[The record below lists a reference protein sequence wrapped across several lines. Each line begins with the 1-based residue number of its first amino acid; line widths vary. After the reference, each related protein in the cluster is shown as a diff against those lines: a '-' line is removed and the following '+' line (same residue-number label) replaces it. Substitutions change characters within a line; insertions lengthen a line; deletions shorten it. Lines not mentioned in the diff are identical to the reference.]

1 MRIRIL
7 LVAAVAM
14 LLCGCSREAPEPT
27 LMTVEIPEP
36 TQPLTVAPETH
47 PDTAEYYISNVYSEQ
62 LGQYYR
68 ALLERWG
75 PEQFEQ
81 QGRSPLGAAY
91 LQGDPL
97 ENVGFGFVD
106 LDNDGRLEL
115 IIGAILNA
123 EKDPSVFEIWT
134 LVDGEPVMLAQGG
147 SRNRY
152 VLQYVEEDRMWYVVN
167 EGSNGAAN
175 SATHYLMLNEGK
187 LDVPETLLKAVNHA
201 DGPEAERLTQ
211 LKSSHG
217 QFKSALDRAN
227 NLKRRQNCEGI
238 PKLLEEIPDS
248 AEGMRSSIQDI
259 WNNCQKE
266 LSSAP
271 SRL

>member
-7 LVAAVAM
+7 LVAALAM

-36 TQPLTVAPETH
+36 TQPLTVAPETY

-97 ENVGFGFVD
+97 ENVGFFLED
-106 LDNDGRLEL
+106 LDGDGSRELVIGAVREAEKAPLIFELWTAGEEPEL
-115 IIGAILNA
+115 ILRA
-123 EKDPSVFEIWT
+123 EE
-134 LVDGEPVMLAQGG
+134 GE
-147 SRNRY
+147 RY
-152 VLQYVEEDRMWYVVN
+152 FFL
-167 EGSNGAAN
+167 EGSSCLIAR
-175 SATHYLMLNEGK
+175 E
-187 LDVPETLLKAVNHA
+187 
-201 DGPEAERLTQ
+201 DGDSLRR
-211 LKSSHG
+211 
-217 QFKSALDRAN
+217 RAF
-227 NLKRRQNCEGI
+227 
-238 PKLLEEIPDS
+238 
-248 AEGMRSSIQDI
+248 
-259 WNNCQKE
+259 CQGE
-266 LSSAP
+266 LSPRDVDAAP
-271 SRL
+271 ASYWVPRYYPFFLYAP